1 MLHEI
6 LAIYFIFSPGEGE
19 RVKISVT
26 IFKDTHFIRG
36 NVRRRCWRKKKKKN
50 YANITVCRVKF
61 T

>member
-36 NVRRRCWRKKKKKN
+36 NVRRRCWRKKKKK
-50 YANITVCRVKF
+50 IMQT
-61 T
+61 